1 MKCRHQAVFCIEEKQ
16 NNFGNISVDISQES
30 TYAQEK
36 HSKVF
41 IFEIKDLFS
50 ESLWLKLNMKLY
62 VCETMCLNQNLIS
75 MLKHT
80 LIL

>member
-1 MKCRHQAVFCIEEKQ
+1 MHKK
-16 NNFGNISVDISQES
+16 NIV
-30 TYAQEK
+30 
-36 HSKVF
+36 KVF
-41 IFEIKDLFS
+41 IFEIKDLVS
-50 ESLWLKLNMKLY
+50 ESLCLKLNMKLY